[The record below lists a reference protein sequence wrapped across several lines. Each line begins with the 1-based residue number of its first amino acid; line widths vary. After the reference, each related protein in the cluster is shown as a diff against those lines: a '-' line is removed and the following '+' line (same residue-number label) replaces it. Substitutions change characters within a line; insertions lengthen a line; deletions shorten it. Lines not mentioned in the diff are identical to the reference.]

1 MKVLRRLYRYLL
13 PYKGWAVVAFGS
25 MIVFALTQTVLAALV
40 QPIVDDVLTPPT
52 VKIEGTVNKRAAAA
66 EAFLR
71 ENLPPVYRAQQRFD
85 RWWNADPSMKWK
97 RVLTVL
103 LAIFLIRAIT
113 SFLSEYSFQK
123 VGLSTV
129 RDLRNQL
136 YERIIGQSHRFF
148 SERPTGE
155 IVSRVVSDADAIQAA
170 VSTRMGDL
178 LQESVT
184 LFGLTV
190 YLFILNPV
198 LALVSLVGAPLIV
211 TPVVQFGK
219 RLRKTTHKSQERM
232 AEIATLLEETIR
244 GVRIVKAF
252 TMEKFEIG
260 RFREATRKHLRWTLS
275 AQRVQALTSPVMEL
289 LAGVCMVLLFGY
301 AQSRIA
307 AGTLTGGEF
316 ASFLTTLAL
325 MYAPIKKLNKVN
337 LSLNTALSAAERVFR
352 MIDIP
357 NEVVEKPD
365 AKAIHGV
372 GSGIRFEDVTF
383 SYTERPTLSSHA
395 EVPPAAHVSS
405 RAESRDL
412 PIGLE
417 DRAPAGD
424 PSTTLG
430 MTQGAPATTQAVPAT
445 QAGPATPYGAPAM
458 TQRTPATTSPAHGV
472 APAALPTPQ
481 VVLRNINLDVAPGEI
496 VALVGGSG
504 AGKSTLVNLLPR
516 FYDVTGGRI
525 TIDGVDVR
533 DVTLP
538 SLRGL
543 MGFVTQEVVLFN
555 DTVRNNIAYGRSD
568 ADEAKIVAAAQ
579 AANAHDYISALP
591 HGYDT
596 QSGESGVLL
605 SGGQRQR
612 LAIARA
618 LFKDP
623 PILILDEATSALDTE
638 SERLVQQA
646 LTNLMRGRTT
656 LVIAHRLST
665 IRSADK
671 IVVLDRGAVVEVGRH
686 DELLARRGVYRK
698 LYDLQFV
705 DDEVDSSQP
714 RRGYQ

>member
-1 MKVLRRLYRYLL
+1 MKVLRRLYGYLGK
-13 PYKGWAVVAFGS
+13 YKAWAFLAFGS
-25 MIVFALTQTVLAALV
+25 MIVFALTQTVIAMLV
-40 QPIVDDVLTPPT
+40 QPIVDDVLTPPG
-52 VKIEGTVNKRAAAA
+52 VFRKADVSENRIERAM
-66 EAFLR
+66 R
-71 ENLPPVYRAQQRFD
+71 ELAPPVYRVKQRFD
-85 RWWNADPSMKWK
+85 GWWGADPSQKWK

-103 LAIFLIRAIT
+103 LIVFLIRAFT

-136 YERIIGQSHRFF
+136 YERIINQSHSFF
-148 SERPTGE
+148 AKRSTGE
-155 IVSRVVSDADAIQAA
+155 MVSRVVSDADAIQAA

-184 LFGLTV
+184 LLGLMIFV
-190 YLFILNPV
+190 FVKNPV
-198 LALVSLVGAPLIV
+198 LALVSFVGAPLII

-252 TMEKFEIG
+252 TMEPFEIS
-260 RFREATRKHLRWTLS
+260 RFREATRKHLQWNLR

-289 LAGVCMVLLFGY
+289 LAGVCMVLLFAY

-316 ASFLTTLAL
+316 ASFLTALAL
-325 MYAPIKKLNKVN
+325 MYGPIKKLNKVN

-352 MIDIP
+352 MLDID
-357 NEVVEKPD
+357 NEVKEKADAVELGAGLPGYPV
-365 AKAIHGV
+365 ARLP
-372 GSGIRFEDVTF
+372 SGE
-383 SYTERPTLSSHA
+383 
-395 EVPPAAHVSS
+395 
-405 RAESRDL
+405 
-412 PIGLE
+412 
-417 DRAPAGD
+417 PAGND
-424 PSTTLG
+424 LG
-430 MTQGAPATTQAVPAT
+430 LPGFPVAQLPGD
-445 QAGPATPYGAPAM
+445 G
-458 TQRTPATTSPAHGV
+458 TSGKPGNRETGQ
-472 APAALPTPQ
+472 PFISYEQ
-481 VVLRNINLDVAPGEI
+481 VSFAYDEREPVLREVDLTVSRGEI
-496 VALVGGSG
+496 VAIVGGSG

-516 FYDVTGGRI
+516 FYDVSEGRI
-525 TIDGVDVR
+525 AIDGVDIR
-533 DVTLP
+533 DARLT

-555 DTVRNNIAYGRSD
+555 DSVRNNIAYGRSGVDEQQVID
-568 ADEAKIVAAAQ
+568 AAR
-579 AANAHDYISALP
+579 AANAHDFIMNLP
-591 HGYDT
+591 KGYDT
-596 QSGESGVLL
+596 VIGESGVLL

-638 SERLVQQA
+638 SERLVQSA

-665 IRSADK
+665 IRSAHK
-671 IVVLDRGAVVEVGRH
+671 IVVLDRGEIVEVGRH
-686 DELLARRGVYRK
+686 EELLVRRGVYRK

-705 DDEVDSSQP
+705 DDEVAV
-714 RRGYQ
+714 R

>member
-1 MKVLRRLYRYLL
+1 MSPLRRLYGYLR
-13 PYKGWAVVAFGS
+13 PYRAWAIVAFGS

-40 QPIVDDVLTPPT
+40 QPLFDDVLTPPGVQRT
-52 VKIEGTVNKRAAAA
+52 VEPENPRVSFA
-66 EAFLR
+66 EAQVR
-71 ENLPPVYRAQQRFD
+71 DNLPAVYRAKQRFD
-85 RWWNADPSMKWK
+85 IWWDVAPSEKWK
-97 RVLTVL
+97 RVLTIL
-103 LAIFLIRAIT
+103 LIVFILRAIT

-136 YERIIGQSHRFF
+136 YERMIHQSHGFF
-148 SERPTGE
+148 SKRSTGE
-155 IVSRVVSDADAIQAA
+155 MVSRVVSDADAIQAA

-184 LFGLTV
+184 LVGLIA

-198 LALVSLVGAPLIV
+198 LAVVSLIGAPLIV

-219 RLRKTTHKSQERM
+219 RLRKTTHRSQERM

-252 TMEKFEIG
+252 TMEPFEIG

-275 AQRVQALTSPVMEL
+275 AQRIQALTSPVMEL
-289 LAGVCMVLLFGY
+289 LAGLCMVALFYY

-307 AGTLTGGEF
+307 AGRLTTGEF
-316 ASFLTTLAL
+316 VSFLTALAL

-352 MIDIP
+352 MLDVP

-365 AKAIHGV
+365 AVELQSV
-372 GSGIRFEDVTF
+372 GKGIRYEGVTF
-383 SYTERPTLSSHA
+383 T
-395 EVPPAAHVSS
+395 
-405 RAESRDL
+405 
-412 PIGLE
+412 
-417 DRAPAGD
+417 
-424 PSTTLG
+424 
-430 MTQGAPATTQAVPAT
+430 
-445 QAGPATPYGAPAM
+445 YGNEP
-458 TQRTPATTSPAHGV
+458 
-472 APAALPTPQ
+472 
-481 VVLRNINLDVAPGEI
+481 VLKNVDLDVAPGEI

-516 FYDVTGGRI
+516 FYDVSEGRI
-525 TIDGVDVR
+525 TVDGVDVR
-533 DVTLP
+533 DTKLV
-538 SLRGL
+538 SLRRL

-568 ADEAKIVAAAQ
+568 VDEQLVIDAAR
-579 AANAHDYISALP
+579 AANAHEFITNLP
-591 HGYDT
+591 QGYDT
-596 QSGESGVLL
+596 TVGESGVLL

-623 PILILDEATSALDTE
+623 PILVLDEATSALDTE

-646 LTNLMRGRTT
+646 LNNLMRGRTT
-656 LVIAHRLST
+656 IVIAHRLST
-665 IRSADK
+665 IRSAHK
-671 IVVLDRGAVVEVGRH
+671 IVVLDKGRIVEAGTH
-686 DELLARRGVYRK
+686 EELLSRRGVYRK

-705 DDEVDSSQP
+705 DDEVVA
-714 RRGYQ
+714 

>member
-1 MKVLRRLYRYLL
+1 MKPLRRLYGYLRA
-13 PYKGWAVVAFGS
+13 YKAWAILAFGS

-40 QPIVDDVLTPPT
+40 QPIVDDVLTPPGI
-52 VKIEGTVNKRAAAA
+52 VQKGTPNPRVSTA
-66 EAFLR
+66 ERLID
-71 ENLPPVYRAQQRFD
+71 EHLPALGRAQDRFE
-85 RWWNADPSMKWK
+85 RWWNGDPSLRWK

-103 LAIFLIRAIT
+103 LIVFIIRAIT
-113 SFLSEYSFQK
+113 SFTSEYSFQK

-129 RDLRNQL
+129 RALRNQL
-136 YERIIGQSHRFF
+136 YERMIGQSHRFF
-148 SERPTGE
+148 SERSTGE

-184 LFGLTV
+184 LVGLIV

-198 LALVSLVGAPLIV
+198 LAVVSLIGAPLIV

-219 RLRKTTHKSQERM
+219 RLRKTTHRSQERM
-232 AEIATLLEETIR
+232 AEIATILEETIR

-252 TMEKFEIG
+252 TMEPFEIG
-260 RFREATRKHLRWTLS
+260 RFNEATKKHLRWTLS
-275 AQRVQALTSPVMEL
+275 AQRVQAMTSPVMEL
-289 LAGVCMVLLFGY
+289 LAGVCMVMLFGY

-316 ASFLTTLAL
+316 ASFLTALAL

-352 MIDIP
+352 MLDVP
-357 NEVVEKPD
+357 NEVTEKD
-365 AKAIHGV
+365 NAVALQSV
-372 GSGIRFEDVTF
+372 GKGIRYEGVTF
-383 SYTERPTLSSHA
+383 TY
-395 EVPPAAHVSS
+395 
-405 RAESRDL
+405 
-412 PIGLE
+412 GN
-417 DRAPAGD
+417 D
-424 PSTTLG
+424 P
-430 MTQGAPATTQAVPAT
+430 
-445 QAGPATPYGAPAM
+445 
-458 TQRTPATTSPAHGV
+458 
-472 APAALPTPQ
+472 
-481 VVLRNINLDVAPGEI
+481 VLRNVELDVAPGEI

-516 FYDVTGGRI
+516 FYDVTDGRI
-525 TIDGVDVR
+525 TVDGIDIR
-533 DVTLP
+533 DASLK
-538 SLRGL
+538 SLRSL
-543 MGFVTQEVVLFN
+543 MGFVTQEVILFN

-568 ADEAKIVAAAQ
+568 VDEALVIEAAK
-579 AANAHDYISALP
+579 AANAHDFITQLP
-591 HGYDT
+591 QGYDT
-596 QSGESGVLL
+596 SIGESGVLL

-665 IRSADK
+665 IRSAHK
-671 IVVLDRGAVVEVGRH
+671 IVVLDKGRIVESGTH
-686 DELLARRGVYRK
+686 DELLEHRGIYRK

-705 DDEVDSSQP
+705 DDEVVL
-714 RRGYQ
+714 G